1 MASWV
6 WHDSFSTA
14 FWKKPVYTYEHP
26 LSWLS
31 PMPTSSRSTSCPN
44 SLLPLLFLFLNVF
57 QGDFFKCISAYY
69 YTLLIK
75 GIQGSRSLSRWAP
88 VPCLSSGGCSWL
100 MVPWIYHMPPS
111 LPTILQDFGFFVSY
125 KFFPRNCFVV
135 SKWNHPSSL
144 FFVLPISTHHSVF
157 LWVFCLFV
165 CLFSGE
171 GGREKSL
178 FQG

>member
-1 MASWV
+1 MTVLAQP
-6 WHDSFSTA
+6 FGRNPFIPMSTHLA
-14 FWKKPVYTYEHP
+14 GFLPCPPPLAPLPV
-26 LSWLS
+26 
-31 PMPTSSRSTSCPN
+31 PTLCSHC
-44 SLLPLLFLFLNVF
+44 FFLNVF
-57 QGDFFKCISAYY
+57 QGDFLKCISAYY

-88 VPCLSSGGCSWL
+88 VPCLSSGGSSWL

-111 LPTILQDFGFFVSY
+111 LPIILQDFGFFVSY